1 MKLILPLDLSSWL
14 SLKLLWLSKHT
25 YSFLAAPSS
34 WDCAKICQCPMGE
47 NVTQH
52 PDAHWL
58 KGRLSTSS
66 FYIMQ
71 RYLFQGRTDR
81 MTFFSAPFVLN
92 PQRTASWELFLV
104 LTTHKQTHMQTH
116 VKYKDIFQ
124 GDRYVY

>member
-14 SLKLLWLSKHT
+14 SLKLLWLSKHIS
-25 YSFLAAPSS
+25 SFLVAPSS
-34 WDCAKICQCPMGE
+34 WECAKICQCPIGE
-47 NVTQH
+47 NVSQH
-52 PDAHWL
+52 PDAHRL
-58 KGRLSTSS
+58 KVRLSTSS

-71 RYLFQGRTDR
+71 RYLFQERTDR
-81 MTFFSAPFVLN
+81 MKFFSAHFVLS